1 MIWLEQWMRDMLVPS
16 CCSIYRQ
23 HSTLSIM
30 SSWWKF
36 WKNDSDWKGK
46 LMTGSAHTSVTGS
59 RLYVLELR
67 DLLNSFW
74 PAASRKDQ
82 FSGQNLSWPTPK
94 MWPKFSNYTK
104 CNIIILYADDMQ
116 SHAHSKPSEFTSV
129 ITKLQNCAVAVSD
142 WCRSKRLQLN
152 AKKTELHVLRF
163 CHQPPENSRSHE
175 ALLHRKWDRWASEC
189 GPRSWSIVWWT
200 PQHEG
205 AYFEHFAYLL
215 LSSATTSIR
224 SSSAWS
230 GNHSTA
236 SFCICSVKTRLL
248 QCSSSWITG
257 CYSCTSST
265 GAECFS
271 SVDPGLETTRSRH
284 SSVERTA
291 LAPDQTEDRIQ
302 TLSSRLLV
310 DQRPSSV
317 LSSRQVDICVGSSWS
332 CIVAFRTDQESWR
345 SSNETE
351 TGGEGVPG
359 RCSHCMEQI
368 GRRT

>member
-1 MIWLEQWMRDMLVPS
+1 
-16 CCSIYRQ
+16 
-23 HSTLSIM
+23 
-30 SSWWKF
+30 
-36 WKNDSDWKGK
+36 
-46 LMTGSAHTSVTGS
+46 
-59 RLYVLELR
+59 
-67 DLLNSFW
+67 
-74 PAASRKDQ
+74 
-82 FSGQNLSWPTPK
+82 
-94 MWPKFSNYTK
+94 
-104 CNIIILYADDMQ
+104 MQ

-152 AKKTELHVLRF
+152 AKKTECMYFGSAINLQKIPDHMKRFSIGNETVEPVSVVRNLGVLF
-163 CHQPPENSRSHE
+163 DEH
-175 ALLHRKWDRWASEC
+175 
-189 GPRSWSIVWWT
+189 GT

-205 AYFEHFAYLL
+205 AYFEHFVYLL

-230 GNHSTA
+230 GDHSTA
-236 SFCICSVKTRLL
+236 SFCICSVQTRLL

-257 CYSCTSST
+257 CYSSTSST

-284 SSVERTA
+284 SSIERTA

-332 CIVAFRTDQESWR
+332 CIVAFRTDQKS
-345 SSNETE
+345 
-351 TGGEGVPG
+351 
-359 RCSHCMEQI
+359 
-368 GRRT
+368 